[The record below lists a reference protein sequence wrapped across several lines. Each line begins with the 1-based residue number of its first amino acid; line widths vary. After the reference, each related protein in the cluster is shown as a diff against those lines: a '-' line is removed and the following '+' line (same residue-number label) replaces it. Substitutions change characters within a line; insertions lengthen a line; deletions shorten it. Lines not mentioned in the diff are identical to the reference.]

1 MMQSLLISGLIGLS
15 VYAGCAALT
24 HSSKDQRIKELAEGL
39 PTARQERVNEG
50 GLSSRQVLASN
61 IVQALS
67 LKRWLGLEELREKL
81 ARAGRRGPHAE
92 TAFIM
97 ARFLCAI
104 ALGLGAIF
112 YLLFLNTREFPLPGT
127 ILFIAG
133 AIWVGLK
140 LPGMSLERAA
150 AARLESIKSAWP
162 DALDLMLIMIEA
174 GKPLEQT
181 WRRVSEEIG
190 GRSQPLAEE
199 LNIAL
204 TELAFLPDRRQ
215 AFLNLG
221 RRVDL
226 PEVRSTTLAIIQ
238 AELQGT
244 SLGTSF
250 MALASEGRAARLI
263 EAESKGAKA
272 STLQTLPLVIF
283 FLPPFLITVSMP
295 MVIQFMEWN

>member
-1 MMQSLLISGLIGLS
+1 MQALLTSALIALC
-15 VYAGCAALT
+15 VYTAFAALT
-24 HSSKDQRIKELAEGL
+24 HSPKDKRIRELAEGL
-39 PTARQERVNEG
+39 PTARQERVNEA
-50 GLSSRQVLASN
+50 GLSPRQVLASK

-92 TAFIM
+92 TAFLM
-97 ARFLCAI
+97 ARFLCAL

-112 YLLFLNTREFPLPGT
+112 YLMFINTRELPLPGT
-127 ILFIAG
+127 VVIVAG
-133 AIWVGLK
+133 AVWVGLK
-140 LPGMSLERAA
+140 LPGMSLDRAA

-199 LNIAL
+199 LNITL

-215 AFLNLG
+215 AFNNLG

-226 PEVRSTTLAIIQ
+226 PEVRSTTMAIMQ
-238 AELQGT
+238 AEDQGT
-244 SLGTSF
+244 GLGASF
-250 MALASEGRAARLI
+250 LALAADGRAARLT

-272 STLQTLPLVIF
+272 STFQTVPLVIF
-283 FLPPFLITVSMP
+283 FLPPMLITVVMP

>member
-1 MMQSLLISGLIGLS
+1 MQALLTSALIALC
-15 VYAGCAALT
+15 VYAAFAALT
-24 HSSKDQRIKELAEGL
+24 YSPKDNRIRELAAGL
-39 PTARQERVNEG
+39 PTARQERVNQV
-50 GLSSRQVLASN
+50 GLSPRQVLASK

-92 TAFIM
+92 TAFLM
-97 ARFLCAI
+97 ARFLCALS
-104 ALGLGAIF
+104 LGIGAIF
-112 YLLFLNTREFPLPGT
+112 YLIFINTRELPLPGT
-127 ILFIAG
+127 LAIVAG
-133 AIWVGLK
+133 AVWVGLK
-140 LPGMSLERAA
+140 LPGRSLDRAA

-199 LNIAL
+199 LNITL

-215 AFLNLG
+215 AFNNLG

-226 PEVRSTTLAIIQ
+226 PEVRSTTMAIMQ
-238 AELQGT
+238 AEDQGT
-244 SLGTSF
+244 GLGASF
-250 MALASEGRAARLI
+250 LALAADGRAQRLT

-272 STLQTLPLVIF
+272 STFQTVPLVIF
-283 FLPPFLITVSMP
+283 FLPPMLITVVMP